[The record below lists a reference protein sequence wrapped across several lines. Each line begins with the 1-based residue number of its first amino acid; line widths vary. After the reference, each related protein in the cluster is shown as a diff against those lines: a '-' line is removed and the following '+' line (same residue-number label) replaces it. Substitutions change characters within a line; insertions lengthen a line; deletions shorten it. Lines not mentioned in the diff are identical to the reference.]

1 MRVRVINFKAIFL
14 LDMCDSLWY
23 RQKNDKRDSRNEKFR
38 LSHSVAYF
46 VSEMEIN
53 FSVLSHPFTRRW
65 LILGGRKA
73 INFEDACSMATFEVV
88 LFQNPTLDLCPLS
101 LELLAFART
110 GGDFS
115 KTPKLELKMLEML
128 AFSFGFGCRE
138 GGKSESRVRSILARF
153 HPRGSKDSGFLGG
166 P

>member
-1 MRVRVINFKAIFL
+1 
-14 LDMCDSLWY
+14 
-23 RQKNDKRDSRNEKFR
+23 
-38 LSHSVAYF
+38 
-46 VSEMEIN
+46 MEIN

-88 LFQNPTLDLCPLS
+88 LFQNPILDLCPLR

-138 GGKSESRVRSILARF
+138 GGGKANHASVPSWHVSIRAVRKIAVFWVVLN
-153 HPRGSKDSGFLGG
+153 
-166 P
+166 